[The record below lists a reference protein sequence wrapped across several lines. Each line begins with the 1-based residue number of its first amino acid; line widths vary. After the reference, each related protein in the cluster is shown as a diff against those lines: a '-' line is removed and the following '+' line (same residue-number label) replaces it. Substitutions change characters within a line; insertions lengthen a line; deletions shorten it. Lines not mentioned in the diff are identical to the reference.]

1 MGIFRELVRRVVKSP
16 LEGKINRAVGALVT
30 EHYFFL
36 ELKKEITTLKASLRL
51 IGRIREKNII
61 PRAMTVTEKEYQ
73 RIKLEVVSKIQK
85 ALKIYPK
92 IERETKYINLLTI
105 QIASGLNENL
115 TKKQGQEAAAIK
127 KRVNQEASLLAGN
140 VFLYSNSIR
149 EQIIKLKMA
158 LVLPSNQLDLV
169 EVTHLINDLEYNIE
183 QTEEWL
189 AALSND
195 LKKAKELA
203 EKKSQGQ

>member
-1 MGIFRELVRRVVKSP
+1 MGIFRELVRRVVKSS
-16 LEGKINRAVGALVT
+16 LEEKINQAVRALVT

-61 PRAMTVTEKEYQ
+61 PRAMTVTEKEYL